1 MTHIRWGGLEALSMF
16 LVRIAKHMWV
26 DAGIPAKDLRVY
38 TTVTPGDIA
47 RPEVLGSD
55 DACPNDKVYVALQIS

>member
-1 MTHIRWGGLEALSMF
+1 MF